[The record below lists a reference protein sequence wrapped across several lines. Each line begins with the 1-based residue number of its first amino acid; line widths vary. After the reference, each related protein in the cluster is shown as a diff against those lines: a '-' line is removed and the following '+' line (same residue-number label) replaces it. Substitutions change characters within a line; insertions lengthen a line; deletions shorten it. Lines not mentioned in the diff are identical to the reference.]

1 MDRLKDL
8 EKILS
13 AARDFGKNLQDD
25 VDKLQ
30 AELDKVRADNDK
42 LQAENKTLHSEND
55 KLKADGDGLLEEVE
69 KLENVVKDMRAANS
83 TFGVNLNK
91 LMGQLNQAI
100 NDSHEKFMAQ
110 INSLMRDEFQKFL
123 SEYMSKVNPD
133 NLKKSDKKSDSADKK
148 DSAEVTTKAV
158 TAQSSTELTVG
169 ETEVLPAEK
178 VDEKKSSKMMYADF
192 YAEENVD

>member
-30 AELDKVRADNDK
+30 ADLDKVRAENDK
-42 LQAENKTLHSEND
+42 LQAENKTLQNENE
-55 KLKADGDGLLEEVE
+55 KLKTDSDSLLEEVE
-69 KLENVVKDMRAANS
+69 KLENVVKDLRTANS

-123 SEYMSKVNPD
+123 SEYMSKVNSD
-133 NLKKSDKKSDSADKK
+133 NAQKAPEKSDAENKK
-148 DSAEVTTKAV
+148 DSVEVETKAV
-158 TAQSSTELTVG
+158 TAQSSTQVTIG

-178 VDEKKSSKMMYADF
+178 VDGKKTSKIMYADF
-192 YAEENVD
+192 YAEESVD

>member
-30 AELDKVRADNDK
+30 TELDKVRADNDK
-42 LQAENKTLHSEND
+42 LQAENKTLQHENE
-55 KLKADGDGLLEEVE
+55 KLKTDGDSLLEEVE
-69 KLENVVKDMRAANS
+69 KLENVVKDLRAANS
-83 TFGVNLNK
+83 TFGMNLNK

-133 NLKKSDKKSDSADKK
+133 NSHRSDKKTSAENKK
-148 DSAEVTTKAV
+148 DFAEVETKAV
-158 TAQSSTELTVG
+158 TAQTSNKVTIG

-178 VDEKKSSKMMYADF
+178 VDDKKSSKMMYAAF

>member
-30 AELDKVRADNDK
+30 ADLDKVRAENDK
-42 LQAENKTLHSEND
+42 LQAENKILQNENT
-55 KLKADGDGLLEEVE
+55 KLKDESDSLLEEME
-69 KLENVVKDMRAANS
+69 KLEDVVKGLRTANE

-91 LMGQLNQAI
+91 LMGQLNRAI
-100 NDSHEKFMAQ
+100 NENHEKFMAQ

-123 SEYMSKVNPD
+123 SEYMNKIKDANA
-133 NLKKSDKKSDSADKK
+133 KKAEVENKK
-148 DSAEVTTKAV
+148 DSAEVTTQNV
-158 TAQSSTELTVG
+158 TVQNSTSITVN
-169 ETEVLPAEK
+169 ESEVLPAEK
-178 VDEKKSSKMMYADF
+178 VNEKKPSKMMYADF
-192 YAEENVD
+192 YAEESVD